1 MADGP
6 GLVSGFFGSSKA
18 SHSIPEHFLKAF
30 LYLVLFH
37 DVGDRNILRPVF
49 SSLTRTYFRIFWQVV
64 CSRLQQMKHIPHVVN
79 IFDASFKSTLSWL
92 QYKQKQTQT
101 PSYFA
106 WLLWFL
112 NPPFFS
118 PGDLGLSVCWCS
130 RCCCRRR
137 CSWFCYRYVCIAACR
152 GVLSDISSWRRQRI
166 HGFYTD
172 RRGERCES
180 ISLKFLQPNF
190 SRLFPL
196 TQMCIVFHFFVAWI
210 DHFFF
215 ELVSQV

>member
-1 MADGP
+1 
-6 GLVSGFFGSSKA
+6 
-18 SHSIPEHFLKAF
+18 
-30 LYLVLFH
+30 
-37 DVGDRNILRPVF
+37 
-49 SSLTRTYFRIFWQVV
+49 
-64 CSRLQQMKHIPHVVN
+64 MKHLPHVVN

-166 HGFYTD
+166 HWFYTD

-180 ISLKFLQPNF
+180 ISLKFLQLNF

-210 DHFFF
+210 DHYFFRISLPSIEIGIKYPIARRGSF
-215 ELVSQV
+215 LSRFFLRRGLIFCGKQGNNAWST